1 MKVKYLGHA
10 AFELVSEGGTKIVF
24 DPYESGS
31 YDGALMYGPIT
42 EAYDIAVV
50 SHEHP
55 DHSDEKVKTGARHV
69 IDSPGEFDLE
79 GLHVETSQTYHDES
93 KGSERGGNLVSVV
106 EIDGMRIAHLGD
118 LGHPL
123 SEEELGR
130 LKGVDL
136 MLIPVGGFFTIDA
149 AAAAELVRKTEPRV
163 VIPMH
168 FKTDKVNFPIAPVD
182 QFIDMMESV
191 ERAGGSTLDIT
202 KDETPGGMRVV
213 VLDPEL

>member
-10 AFELVSEGGTKIVF
+10 AFELTSDSGTKIVF

-42 EAYDIAVV
+42 EVYDLAVV

-55 DHSDEKVKTGARHV
+55 DHSDEKVKSSAKHV
-69 IDSPGEFDLE
+69 IDSPGEFDIE
-79 GLHVETSQTYHDES
+79 GLHVKASPTYHDES
-93 KGSERGGNLVSVV
+93 QGSERGGNLVSVV
-106 EIDGMRIAHLGD
+106 EVDGMRVAHLGD

-123 SEEELGR
+123 GEEELEGIR
-130 LKGVDL
+130 GVDL
-136 MLIPVGGFFTIDA
+136 LLIPVGGFFTIDA
-149 AAAAELVRKTEPRV
+149 AAAAELVRKTEPRI

-182 QFIDMMESV
+182 QFTSLMKNV
-191 ERAGGSTLDIT
+191 EAAGGSEFTIT
-202 KDETPGGMRVV
+202 RDESPGEMLVV